1 VFVLRVLST
10 LLGRMLRRGTEVR
23 LRKRERERREDKETI
38 FLKKEGSLL
47 TTNFSLST
55 TIYAASIDLY

>member
-1 VFVLRVLST
+1 
-10 LLGRMLRRGTEVR
+10 MLRRGTEVR